1 MIESSTGA
9 IPRPVVLLVDDEP
22 ALLDI
27 LVTELSKEFE
37 LDTARSAN
45 EAEVSMAT
53 RNYDAVVCDH
63 MMHGEQGLD
72 FLVRAKELHPGTL
85 RILITAYIN
94 PDLIS
99 RSTAVAGLAACL
111 IKPVRPAEI
120 SQAIRAVLQ
129 P

>member
-1 MIESSTGA
+1 MPQRATGA

-27 LVTELSKEFE
+27 LVTELAREFD
-37 LDTARSAN
+37 LDTARSVD
-45 EAEVSMAT
+45 EAELSLAT
-53 RNYDAVVCDH
+53 RAYDAIVCDH
-63 MMHGEQGLD
+63 MLVGEQGLP
-72 FLVRAKELHPGTL
+72 FLARCKERYPGAVRVLVTG
-85 RILITAYIN
+85 YMN
-94 PDLIS
+94 PDLLA

-111 IKPVRPAEI
+111 IKPVSPAQV